1 MRRRRRRASGSS
13 GGVSCVAHRA
23 SRGVVE
29 SNRRRSGSAQNRR
42 GVRDGGRMVVGGW
55 SSADS
60 HRRMVIG
67 DLARRSSRFGTD
79 ASPRDVGI
87 HARETLGETRGDAN
101 GATRSVAGTFP
112 RRERRGLDRRRL
124 VALVVVLV
132 RLRSLVARLVV
143 DTSTLLQGVGGEAKS
158 HDVRS
163 VVDEARGALDGDA
176 DASRASGCAD
186 GGLDEGG
193 VRGARVETPSGS
205 VGGPTGERTAL
216 RPVRENH
223 GVPGRRHQIP
233 RRARI
238 SRRALYALRSSRPRP
253 NLSTITPARARVDGS
268 PPTPLGDV
276 ESRARRSAFHPS
288 RVVSPENFEKFP
300 NDDSSSTERK

>member
-1 MRRRRRRASGSS
+1 MARAAACLAWLTARRAASSSRIAVARVRRRIAEGFET
-13 GGVSCVAHRA
+13 A
-23 SRGVVE
+23 
-29 SNRRRSGSAQNRR
+29 
-42 GVRDGGRMVVGGW
+42 GGW
-55 SSADS
+55 SSADG
-60 HRRMVIG
+60 RRRIVIG
-67 DLARRSSRFGTD
+67 GWSSATSRGDRPASERTRRRATSASMRARHSVRLAATRMARREASRG
-79 ASPRDVGI
+79 
-87 HARETLGETRGDAN
+87 
-101 GATRSVAGTFP
+101 
-112 RRERRGLDRRRL
+112 RERRGLDRRRL